1 MGGVMTGRR
10 QVHGVTVVG
19 IGPSGRA
26 ASDFLL
32 PWAPSSHSHVAVARS
47 RRALADG
54 NADVK
59 ILLRPGDLSEDVMA
73 LRWALEGAELVIIA
87 GSTDEGI
94 TPLILDAVKAQ
105 GSAVARVVDGFAV
118 NEFHLEIPHMVNDIL
133 AENAAWIIG
142 DRKGRAA
149 PRDIPPPSVNLMGHW
164 LRNCG

>member
-10 QVHGVTVVG
+10 QVRGVTVVG

-26 ASDFLL
+26 AIDFLL
-32 PWAPSSHSHVAVARS
+32 PCAPSSHSHVAVARS

-94 TPLILDAVKAQ
+94 TPLILDAVKVQ

-118 NEFHLEIPHMVNDIL
+118 NEFHLEIPHMANDIL
-133 AENAAWIIG
+133 AENGAWITG
-142 DRKGRAA
+142 NSTRQ
-149 PRDIPPPSVNLMGHW
+149 PPPDVTPSG
-164 LRNCG
+164 